1 MKQLA
6 QRYFDAWNLNSI
18 TEPKPCLSD
27 TVTLEDWEIS
37 KTGLQEVLDANQKIF
52 DDTPGISVTV
62 ENMDFHNNTV
72 IAQITV
78 DAETFEEPLAVL
90 DVLTIDDNKITSIK
104 AFKR

>member
-1 MKQLA
+1 
-6 QRYFDAWNLNSI
+6 
-18 TEPKPCLSD
+18 
-27 TVTLEDWEIS
+27 
-37 KTGLQEVLDANQKIF
+37 
-52 DDTPGISVTV
+52 
-62 ENMDFHNNTV
+62 MDFHNNTV